1 MTPSPPLRVAI
12 TGASGLIGSMLAP
25 ALISGGHQVVRIVRK
40 APAPGEIRW
49 DPAGAGL
56 DPAALR
62 GVDAVVHLAGENIGE
77 GRWTES
83 RKRAILESRTVG
95 TRLLAEAMAK
105 APSGPRTLVSA
116 SAIGYYGE
124 RGDEKLTEAS
134 TPGFGFLPEVCVAWE
149 AATAPAADAGLRV
162 VRVRTGL
169 VLAKSGG
176 LLQRLLLP
184 FRLGLGARLGDGRQ
198 WMSWI
203 SAADL
208 IGVYRHTLEGTMSGP
223 VNATAPGAVRNR
235 EFTAALGR
243 ALHRPAVLVLPRT
256 ALRLAFGQKADD
268 AVLVSAHAVPTALE
282 HTGYQFRHPA
292 LAAALA
298 HELGEAVSA
307 RSA

>member
-1 MTPSPPLRVAI
+1 MIAI
-12 TGASGLIGSMLAP
+12 TGASGMIGSMLVAELTR
-25 ALISGGHQVVRIVRK
+25 AGHQVLRIVRK
-40 APAPGEIRW
+40 PPVPGEIRW

-56 DPAALR
+56 DPTALS

-77 GRWTES
+77 GRWTEA
-83 RKRAILESRTVG
+83 RKRAILDSRKVG

-105 APSGPRTLVSA
+105 AANGPRTLVSA

-124 RGDEKLTEAS
+124 RGEEELTEAS
-134 TPGFGFLPEVCVAWE
+134 LPGTGFLPEVCAAWE
-149 AATAPAADAGLRV
+149 AATAPAADAGVRV

-184 FRLGLGARLGDGRQ
+184 FRLGLGGRLGDGRQ

-208 IGVYRHTLEGTMSGP
+208 IGVFRHALEGTMSGP
-223 VNATAPGAVRNR
+223 VNAVAPGAVRNR
-235 EFTAALGR
+235 EFTTTLAR
-243 ALHRPAVLVLPRT
+243 ALHRPAVFVVPKT

-268 AVLVSAHAVPTALE
+268 AVLVSAHVLPTELE
-282 HTGYQFRHPA
+282 RTGYRFQHPA
-292 LAAALA
+292 LAAALT
-298 HELGEAVSA
+298 HELGSAVPV
-307 RSA
+307 

>member
-1 MTPSPPLRVAI
+1 MTPAPRLRVAL
-12 TGASGLIGSMLAP
+12 TGASGMIGSKLASV
-25 ALISGGHQVVRIVRK
+25 LISGGHQVVRIVRR

-56 DPAALR
+56 DPSALR

-77 GRWTES
+77 GRWTEA
-83 RKRAILESRTVG
+83 RKRAILESRTRG

-105 APSGPRTLVSA
+105 ATGGPRTLVSA

-124 RGDEKLTEAS
+124 RGEEALTETS
-134 TPGFGFLPEVCVAWE
+134 PPGTGFLPEVCVAWE
-149 AATAPAADAGLRV
+149 AATAPAAAAGVRV

-169 VLAKSGG
+169 VLARSGG

-208 IGVYRHTLEGTMSGP
+208 IGVYRHALEGTMIGP
-223 VNATAPGAVRNR
+223 VNAVAPGAVRNR
-235 EFTAALGR
+235 EFTAALAR
-243 ALHRPAVLVLPRT
+243 ALHRPAVFVLPKT

-268 AVLVSAHAVPTALE
+268 AVLVSAQVLPTVLE
-282 HTGYQFRHPA
+282 RTGYRFQHPA
-292 LAAALA
+292 LAPALA
-298 HELGEAVSA
+298 HELGKAVSA
-307 RSA
+307 

>member
-1 MTPSPPLRVAI
+1 MRVAI
-12 TGASGLIGSMLAP
+12 TGASGMIGSQLAP
-25 ALISGGHQVVRIVRK
+25 VLSSGGHQVVRIVRK

-49 DPAGAGL
+49 DPSGAGL

-62 GVDAVVHLAGENIGE
+62 GVDAVIHLAGENIGE
-77 GRWTES
+77 GRWTEA
-83 RKRAILESRTVG
+83 RKRAILDSRKLG

-105 APSGPRTLVSA
+105 APNGPRTLVSA

-124 RGDEKLTEAS
+124 RGEEELTEARP
-134 TPGFGFLPEVCVAWE
+134 PGTGFLPEVCVAWE
-149 AATAPAADAGLRV
+149 AATAPAADAGVRV

-169 VLAKSGG
+169 VLARSGG

-184 FRLGLGARLGDGRQ
+184 FRLGLGARLGDGKQ

-208 IGVYRHTLEGTMSGP
+208 IGVYRHALEGTMSGP
-223 VNATAPGAVRNR
+223 VNAVAPGAVRNR
-235 EFTAALGR
+235 EFTAALAR
-243 ALHRPAVLVLPRT
+243 ALHRPAVFVLPKT

-268 AVLVSAHAVPTALE
+268 AVLASAHVLPTVLE
-282 HTGYQFRHPA
+282 RTGYRFQHPA

-298 HELGEAVSA
+298 HELASAVSV
-307 RSA
+307 